1 MTIQVTLLSHSE
13 DPLRS
18 LYMAY
23 RTCYSQLT
31 PQQVAKRIDDDRI
44 TREEMTRFIEERI
57 RERPEQWLWIHKRW
71 VDEDA
76 PKRKRAQTLSA
87 GRRGANSATSKCV

>member
-1 MTIQVTLLSHSE
+1 MAIQVTLLSHSD

-31 PQQVAKRIDDDRI
+31 PQQVAKRIGDDI
-44 TREEMTRFIEERI
+44 KI
-57 RERPEQWLWIHKRW
+57 
-71 VDEDA
+71 
-76 PKRKRAQTLSA
+76 
-87 GRRGANSATSKCV
+87 

>member
-1 MTIQVTLLSHSE
+1 MAIQVTLLSHSE

-31 PQQVAKRIDDDRI
+31 PQQVAKRMAMSASRA
-44 TREEMTRFIEERI
+44 
-57 RERPEQWLWIHKRW
+57 KR
-71 VDEDA
+71 
-76 PKRKRAQTLSA
+76 
-87 GRRGANSATSKCV
+87 